1 MPTQGHKRGSDDPST
16 SNDQSRE
23 CNKRLCAIAKGT
35 AATPTLEMDV
45 IKVAKEGIGKVLSRL
60 DKVSPPF
67 ANMDFI
73 GYLREK
79 ISALDAIIDD
89 KVVVGVFGRS
99 GAGKSSL
106 MNAILGVKTLL
117 PSGTVGACTSVII
130 QVEANMTDSNYV
142 AEIHFISKEEWEKEL
157 ESLLKIK
164 EIDGEEKDKRMVN
177 MSNSK
182 IQALYGEDAVGKS
195 FDELK
200 SLESETF
207 SDIPEFFS
215 STRKILSFDTAT
227 KFSTEIACYI
237 RSKRKIHGKQY
248 KSSQIHYWPLVK
260 YVTIKMPNSKD
271 LLEHIVLV
279 DLPGTGDCN
288 KARDEMWESYI
299 TKCSS
304 VWVVA
309 DIDRAAADRDAWNML
324 DNSISN
330 MGPGGQCQNITFI
343 CTKTDDINPDNY
355 MLEMDDEDLHI
366 ENSSNDSEEQKRAC
380 ILHRN
385 QQAKMEIQE
394 NYSNPYEAIDEMQV
408 FTVSSQEFQ
417 KDNNCIL
424 RQEETEIPELRAL
437 LKSLNDQRSEKVM
450 RDYVIGAY
458 GILSMVHVVNHGITK
473 SMETEKKKLHKL
485 LEQRLEDE
493 LQNIDQFMSDIHMEF
508 DKCLSA
514 GVLESEKTCV
524 TRAKEE
530 VIAPKGKGG
539 GGYHQTLRA
548 VCNGQGFCRSTNGV
562 KTNMNAS
569 LSSSLCDA
577 IKNMFSKTF
586 KKSQKSISAKID
598 NFSILLERHDEET
611 MFPRLAFL
619 KTEEHK
625 LKADLKHEI
634 VQRKKEIYSS
644 LVKSIMTSMLPSYTE
659 ASNVHGKGS
668 LKRMQDILESH
679 IESSKSTMF
688 HDAKGKMLTLLTKL
702 SEYIVQEI
710 RSKLKEAMKQSLH
723 NELPLPDI
731 SEHYEIVKSAYEKMM
746 GKPITDV
753 EDEKCLLE
761 DTSGKE
767 MTSEQVTTKIKVPL
781 RNNRNDE
788 KKKKKKKKKKQRKRE
803 KDVLADAVF
812 VDKHMSALIK
822 RAAMV
827 MAIADDL
834 LGEDMIQD
842 ETYSDIEAAETSE
855 KKMRV
860 LYKALRSGGPMIKSA
875 FYTALQ
881 TNEPNLVKDL
891 ASP

>member
-16 SNDQSRE
+16 SNDQGRE
-23 CNKRLCAIAKGT
+23 GNKRLCAIAKGT

-45 IKVAKEGIGKVLSRL
+45 IKVAKEGIGKVLSGL
-60 DKVSPPF
+60 DKVSPPY
-67 ANMDFI
+67 ANTDFI

-79 ISALDAIIDD
+79 ISALEAVIDD

-106 MNAILGVKTLL
+106 MNAILGVNTLL

-142 AEIHFISKEEWEKEL
+142 AEIDFISKEEWEKEL

-164 EIDGEEKDKRMVN
+164 EMDGEEKDKRMVN
-177 MSNSK
+177 MANSK

-207 SDIPEFFS
+207 SDIPEFLS

-237 RSKRKIHGKQY
+237 RSKRKIHGKQS

-309 DIDRAAADRDAWNML
+309 DIDRAAADSDAWNIL

-366 ENSSNDSEEQKRAC
+366 EDSSNYSEEQKRAC

-458 GILSMVHVVNHGITK
+458 GILSLVHVVNHGITK
-473 SMETEKKKLHKL
+473 SMETEKEKLHKL
-485 LEQRLEDE
+485 LEQMLEDE
-493 LQNIDQFMSDIHMEF
+493 LQKIDQFMSDIHMEF

-569 LSSSLCDA
+569 LSNSLCDA

-598 NFSILLERHDEET
+598 SFSILLESHDEET

-634 VQRKKEIYSS
+634 IQRKKEIYSS
-644 LVKSIMTSMLPSYTE
+644 LIKSIMTSMLPSYTE

-731 SEHYEIVKSAYEKMM
+731 SEHYEIVKSAHEKMT

-753 EDEKCLLE
+753 EDEKCVPE
-761 DTSGKE
+761 HSSGKE
-767 MTSEQVTTKIKVPL
+767 TTSEQVPL

-788 KKKKKKKKKKQRKRE
+788 KTKKKKKQKKRA
-803 KDVLADAVF
+803 KDVLAEAEF

-822 RAAMV
+822 RVTMV

-834 LGEDMIQD
+834 LGKKMIQD
-842 ETYSDIEAAETSE
+842 ETYLNIYAAKTSV
-855 KKMRV
+855 KKMRKLFQV
-860 LYKALRSGGPMIKSA
+860 VRSGGLLIKSA

-881 TNEPNLVKDL
+881 TNEPSLVKDL
-891 ASP
+891 EATEPFP

>member
-1 MPTQGHKRGSDDPST
+1 
-16 SNDQSRE
+16 
-23 CNKRLCAIAKGT
+23 
-35 AATPTLEMDV
+35 
-45 IKVAKEGIGKVLSRL
+45 
-60 DKVSPPF
+60 
-67 ANMDFI
+67 
-73 GYLREK
+73 
-79 ISALDAIIDD
+79 
-89 KVVVGVFGRS
+89 
-99 GAGKSSL
+99 
-106 MNAILGVKTLL
+106 
-117 PSGTVGACTSVII
+117 
-130 QVEANMTDSNYV
+130 
-142 AEIHFISKEEWEKEL
+142 
-157 ESLLKIK
+157 
-164 EIDGEEKDKRMVN
+164 
-177 MSNSK
+177 
-182 IQALYGEDAVGKS
+182 
-195 FDELK
+195 
-200 SLESETF
+200 
-207 SDIPEFFS
+207 
-215 STRKILSFDTAT
+215 
-227 KFSTEIACYI
+227 
-237 RSKRKIHGKQY
+237 
-248 KSSQIHYWPLVK
+248 
-260 YVTIKMPNSKD
+260 
-271 LLEHIVLV
+271 
-279 DLPGTGDCN
+279 
-288 KARDEMWESYI
+288 
-299 TKCSS
+299 
-304 VWVVA
+304 
-309 DIDRAAADRDAWNML
+309 
-324 DNSISN
+324 
-330 MGPGGQCQNITFI
+330 
-343 CTKTDDINPDNY
+343 
-355 MLEMDDEDLHI
+355 
-366 ENSSNDSEEQKRAC
+366 
-380 ILHRN
+380 
-385 QQAKMEIQE
+385 
-394 NYSNPYEAIDEMQV
+394 
-408 FTVSSQEFQ
+408 
-417 KDNNCIL
+417 
-424 RQEETEIPELRAL
+424 
-437 LKSLNDQRSEKVM
+437 
-450 RDYVIGAY
+450 
-458 GILSMVHVVNHGITK
+458 
-473 SMETEKKKLHKL
+473 
-485 LEQRLEDE
+485 
-493 LQNIDQFMSDIHMEF
+493 
-508 DKCLSA
+508 
-514 GVLESEKTCV
+514 
-524 TRAKEE
+524 
-530 VIAPKGKGG
+530 
-539 GGYHQTLRA
+539 
-548 VCNGQGFCRSTNGV
+548 
-562 KTNMNAS
+562 
-569 LSSSLCDA
+569 
-577 IKNMFSKTF
+577 MFSKTF

-767 MTSEQVTTKIKVPL
+767 MTSEQVPL

-788 KKKKKKKKKKQRKRE
+788 KKKKKKKKKKQRKRA

>member
-767 MTSEQVTTKIKVPL
+767 MTSEQVPL